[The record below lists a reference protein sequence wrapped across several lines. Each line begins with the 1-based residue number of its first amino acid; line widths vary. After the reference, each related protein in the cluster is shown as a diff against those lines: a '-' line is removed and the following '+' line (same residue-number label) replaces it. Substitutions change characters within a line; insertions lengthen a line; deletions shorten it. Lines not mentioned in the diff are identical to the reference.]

1 MIQIFFLTLPPLL
14 IMNTEHSKFS
24 QNFQVRYGEVNQ
36 SGQLMI
42 HHLFNYMQEI
52 AFNHADALAN
62 TIEGKSH
69 FDFAVVWTR
78 MKLEVE
84 KIPNWKENLTI
95 STWISP
101 LKDQQRFAFR
111 NFAIFNQSG
120 QKIGKGYGSL
130 LFFDLKQRKAM
141 GVPKEV
147 ENYPTHEEPG
157 DSHHF
162 SQIDINVSEK
172 KDTSFSTN
180 FQDLDIY
187 RHVNNVKYIEWAFNE
202 VKPEIYKLY
211 IPSSVEINFLKELR
225 LGESFCVQTEY
236 LEGSSELVIKHLIYK
251 EESGVKIAQL
261 QTSWKK
267 K

>member
-1 MIQIFFLTLPPLL
+1 MSSDY
-14 IMNTEHSKFS
+14 SKFS

-62 TIEGKSH
+62 SIEGKKH

-78 MKLEVE
+78 MKLAME
-84 KIPNWKENLTI
+84 KIPHWKENLTI

-111 NFAIFNQSG
+111 NFSISNQSG
-120 QKIGKGYGSL
+120 QKIGRGYGSL
-130 LFFDLKQRKAM
+130 LFFDLKQRKSM

-157 DSHHF
+157 DSHLF
-162 SQIDINVSEK
+162 SNIEIEVTEK
-172 KDTSFSTN
+172 KAPSFTTN

-211 IPSSVEINFLKELR
+211 YPSSIEINFLKELR
-225 LGESFCVQTEY
+225 LGESIRVQTDY
-236 LEGSSELVIKHLIYK
+236 LEEKSELKINHLIYK
-251 EESGVKIAQL
+251 EETGVKIAQL
-261 QTSWKK
+261 QTLWKK